1 MAITLKNINSSIN
14 SGNEEVKELNE
25 NFTKWFELQ
34 KRNRLDELEDRRE
47 MKRTL
52 KTSAGAGV
60 GGKEASKDK
69 KLDWKWLLP
78 LLALPLLGGGDDPI
92 VAPGTNK
99 VVNKGTA
106 RRPSS
111 RGANNIRQLRA
122 ANLAATEIAKLQ
134 KQIDKL
140 KIDRL
145 KTQLLAEK
153 KAAGQEKSRLKRLGS
168 AMMEYAKSRILGN
181 DFVAEEKLKK
191 DQKDRI
197 RREKVSR
204 VRLASKF
211 SGFGEVFSGK
221 FPKISPF
228 GELGSGV
235 KSSSSGV
242 MGGLR
247 AYEPPGFVR
256 SKAGNLWPIESPQGK
271 LIQRSRLSASFSNSN
286 RIPSGAN
293 AQAIKSMR
301 TTAKVKIPQGVSG
314 QMGANAGRFKASTAL
329 TGVGNTLK
337 KMGGGITSAAL
348 SGFNLETSGRFFS
361 SKGGANLGLRPPAST
376 GNFKTDI
383 QNLLDY
389 KRTLVPAKIVKYITL
404 FTTKAVLPLMGILL
418 AFDIFKTLTS
428 DIPMSEKIIYMGGQL
443 AGVAGGIIGSQI
455 GAIIGTMLIPIPGF
469 GSLAGGLV
477 GGFVGY
483 LKGQELGEFC
493 CRYLFSLAQSKKVDA
508 GLKAALLQ
516 WKSEKMTNDANR
528 MVGLNSS
535 TQQEM
540 GSYGTLMADMN
551 APTYTSAHGAAASG
565 LLRMQM
571 ASRGTPGQ
579 MGANAGTFQ
588 GLSGDSLRGSATP
601 NFGLL
606 PSGSTT
612 AALNLQAIAEMESTP
627 TMGPGRNAAAPA
639 VIDLST
645 TQGDSNTITTTI
657 SGNNNQNNLD
667 TDIDNKSFSVF
678 GWTPFNWKD

>member
-25 NFTKWFELQ
+25 NFNKWFELQ

-69 KLDWKWLLP
+69 KLDWKFLLP
-78 LLALPLLGGGDDPI
+78 FLALPFLGGGDDPI

-106 RRPSS
+106 RRPSAKN
-111 RGANNIRQLRA
+111 ANNIRQLRA
-122 ANLAATEIAKLQ
+122 ANLAASEIAKLQ
-134 KQIDKL
+134 QQIDKL

-145 KTQLLAEK
+145 KAQLLAEQ
-153 KAAGQEKSRLKRLGS
+153 KAAAQEKSRLKRLGS
-168 AMMEYAKSRILGN
+168 AIMEYGKSRLLGN
-181 DFVAEEKLKK
+181 AFEAEKLKK
-191 DQKDRI
+191 DRL

-211 SGFGEVFSGK
+211 SGFGEVFSGRA
-221 FPKISPF
+221 PKISPF
-228 GELGSGV
+228 AELGSGV

-247 AYEPPGFVR
+247 AYEPPGFIR
-256 SKAGNLWPIESPQGK
+256 SKAGKLWALESPQGK
-271 LIQRSRLSASFSNSN
+271 LIQRFRLLGNQSTST
-286 RIPSGAN
+286 RRPSSSN
-293 AQAIKSMR
+293 AQAIKAMR
-301 TTAKVKIPQGVSG
+301 TAAKVSIPKSVSG
-314 QMGANAGRFKASTAL
+314 QMGPNAGRFKGSTAL
-329 TGVGNTLK
+329 TAVSNTLK
-337 KMGGGITSAAL
+337 KFGGSITS
-348 SGFNLETSGRFFS
+348 GFMGETSGRLLS
-361 SKGGANLGLRPPAST
+361 SKGGVNIKLRAQGPPAAT

-389 KRTLVPAKIVKYITL
+389 KRSLVPAKIIKYITL
-404 FTTKAVLPLMGILL
+404 FTTKAVLPLMGVML

-428 DIPMSEKIIYMGGQL
+428 DIPMSEKIIYMGGQF
-443 AGVAGGIIGSQI
+443 AGVAGGVIGAQI
-455 GAIIGTMLIPIPGF
+455 GAIIGTMLIPVPGF
-469 GSLAGGLV
+469 GSLAGGLL

-483 LKGQELGEFC
+483 LKGQQLGEFC
-493 CRYLFSLAQSKKVDA
+493 CRYLFSLAQPENIKT
-508 GLKAALLQ
+508 GLQAALLK
-516 WKSEKMTNDANR
+516 WKGEKLTNDANR

-535 TQQEM
+535 TQQEL

-551 APTYTSAHGAAASG
+551 APTYTSAHGAAAAG
-565 LLRMQM
+565 LLKEQM
-571 ASRGTPGQ
+571 ARRGTTGQ
-579 MGANAGTFQ
+579 MGANAGKFQ
-588 GLSGDSLRGSATP
+588 GFTLPHQGSGA

-612 AALNLQAIAEMESTP
+612 AALNLQAIAAMESTP
-627 TMGPGRNAAAPA
+627 TMGRGRNGAAPA

-645 TQGDSNTITTTI
+645 TQGDSNTISTII
-657 SGNNNQNNLD
+657 SGNNGQNNLD
-667 TDIDNKSFSVF
+667 QDIDNKSFSVF